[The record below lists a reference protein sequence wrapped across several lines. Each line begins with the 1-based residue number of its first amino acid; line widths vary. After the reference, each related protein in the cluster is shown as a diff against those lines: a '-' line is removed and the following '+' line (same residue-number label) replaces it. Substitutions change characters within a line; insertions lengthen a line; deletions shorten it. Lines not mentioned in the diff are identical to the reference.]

1 MRMLIVVHA
10 VLFALGGV
18 APAFASPRTLPQP
31 SVPESEAPPR
41 QAPQP
46 KPVLPPAPP
55 RGQML
60 YENHCMSCHESL
72 VHIRTRQQAKTLPQ
86 LRART
91 QHWANYLHLRW
102 GGEDVEDVVR
112 HLDNRYYRFERH

>member
-1 MRMLIVVHA
+1 MRILIVVHA
-10 VLFALGGV
+10 VLFALGAA
-18 APAFASPRTLPQP
+18 APAVASPGTLTQP
-31 SVPESEAPPR
+31 PVPELGAPPR
-41 QAPQP
+41 QPPQP
-46 KPVLPPAPP
+46 KPVLPPAPQ

-91 QHWANYLHLRW
+91 LHWAGYLHLRW
-102 GGEDVEDVVR
+102 GGEEIEDVVR
-112 HLDNRYYRFERH
+112 YLDSQYYRFERH